1 MANALRGLR
10 VLDLT
15 TTIAGPHCARLLADI
30 GAEVIKVEGPDG
42 DMMRDRPPL
51 RNGSSTTYGQLNAGK
66 QSVVLNLKSADGA
79 AILRRLVQAA
89 DILVENYRPGVMRRL
104 ELDYDKL
111 RPIKPDLI
119 YCAISGYGQTG
130 PSAELPAYAPA
141 IHAASGYDLAHLE
154 YQDGRTRPDACGIY
168 IADVLAAAYAFGAIM
183 TAVAVRDRTGR
194 RPDDRRFDAGIHA
207 WAAAL

>member
-1 MANALRGLR
+1 MANALRALR

-79 AILRRLVQAA
+79 AILRRLVQEA

-104 ELDYDKL
+104 GLDYDKL
-111 RPIKPDLI
+111 RPDQTRSDLLRNFGLRTDRPI
-119 YCAISGYGQTG
+119 GGVAGLRAGNSRGVRLR
-130 PSAELPAYAPA
+130 PRAPR
-141 IHAASGYDLAHLE
+141 IP
-154 YQDGRTRPDACGIY
+154 GRSDA
-168 IADVLAAAYAFGAIM
+168 
-183 TAVAVRDRTGR
+183 T
-194 RPDDRRFDAGIHA
+194 
-207 WAAAL
+207 